1 MYQGQK
7 LHIFSPS
14 LSFLA
19 EAQPRLENSQGQKVL
34 LGDRTKYK
42 AKDIIKKMTNLFCI
56 YLFQIDKFINAY

>member
-7 LHIFSPS
+7 LHLFSPS

-19 EAQPRLENSQGQKVL
+19 EAQPRLETRQGQKVL

-42 AKDIIKKMTNLFCI
+42 AKDIIEKMTNLFCI
-56 YLFQIDKFINAY
+56 YLFQIDELINAY